1 MPYAR
6 ISLSKGKSPEYV
18 RALADNLHRAMV
30 EALDVPEHDRFQVIH
45 QHEPGELIFDRNYLS
60 SGPRSDDFVLI
71 AITAGRLRS
80 TETKKA
86 FYRHLVELL
95 GKSPGIA
102 SSDVMVVVNTTEG
115 DGWSFADGVTT
126 LFDRPNK

>member
-1 MPYAR
+1 MPFAR
-6 ISLSKGKSPEYV
+6 ISLAKGKSPEYR
-18 RALADNLHRAMV
+18 RALADNLQRAMV
-30 EALDVPEHDRFQVIH
+30 EAFATPEHDRFQVIH
-45 QHEPGELIFDRNYLS
+45 QHEPGELIFDRDYLS

-71 AITAGRLRS
+71 EITVGKLRS

-86 FYRHLVELL
+86 FYRRLVELL

-102 SSDVMVVVNTTEG
+102 SRDVMVIVTTTEG